1 MNCREIQEGIV
12 NHLAAGG
19 DALPAALAAHLGSCG
34 DCQAFSSKQA
44 ALLSAIDSGLRRMT
58 NEAVPAS
65 LLPGVRARMSETQPR
80 FAIAVYLAPA
90 AAIAILVLLLTIS
103 FWRREA
109 APSPVASTG
118 GVPAVTPNAAVSRG
132 EVPAAGTV
140 VPRAAN
146 RLRYP
151 ASHRARASV
160 PQSRPPAV
168 ETPEVIVGRE
178 EAHGLVLLAKAVS
191 ERPLFGRALLQPAP
205 ARDEGADPLRPLDI
219 PNLQMTPLNEER
231 AHEKGPETSQ

>member
-19 DALPAALAAHLGSCG
+19 DTLPAAPAAHLRSCG
-34 DCQAFSSKQA
+34 ACQAFSSKQA
-44 ALLSAIDSGLRRMT
+44 ALFSAIDSGLQRMT

-65 LLPGVRARMSETQPR
+65 LLPGVRARMSQAQPR
-80 FAIAVYLAPA
+80 FAIAAYLAPA
-90 AAIAILVLLLTIS
+90 AAIAILVLVLSIS
-103 FWRREA
+103 FWRKETA
-109 APSPVASTG
+109 LSPVASTG
-118 GVPAVTPNAAVSRG
+118 GVPAVTPVTPDKAAPSSVA
-132 EVPAAGTV
+132 VAH
-140 VPRAAN
+140 RAAN
-146 RLRYP
+146 RLRHP

-168 ETPEVIVGRE
+168 EIPEVIVGRE

-205 ARDEGADPLRPLDI
+205 ARDEGARALRPLDI
-219 PNLQMTPLNEER
+219 PNLQLTPLNEER
-231 AHEKGPETSQ
+231 AQEKGSETSQ